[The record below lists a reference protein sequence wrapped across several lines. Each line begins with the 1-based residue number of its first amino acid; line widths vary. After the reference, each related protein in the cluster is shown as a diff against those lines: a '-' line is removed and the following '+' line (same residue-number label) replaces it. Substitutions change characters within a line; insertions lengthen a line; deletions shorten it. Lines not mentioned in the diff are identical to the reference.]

1 MNNRTNRHKE
11 GTTMNRNT
19 NNMNQT
25 TTTPAHL
32 DFQDLPHVAYVK
44 SAFPFCK
51 SAKVGNLFYPVIASD
66 KLMEHITFDETFVE
80 AARKIKHKAFN
91 PGGSEHGITK
101 KACDMLI
108 DNPSFRDII
117 RQDLIRGIFDPERI
131 TSAPVFAAK
140 HMRLPRGFMYTVN
153 QIVQAMI
160 MQYIKASGMDECM
173 MLGAWGGTNEPG
185 INMMIES
192 VDYICSKGF
201 KYWISLKL
209 RNYLARIPHDRLA
222 QKIHIMFQD
231 KKAANLICTLLDLQA
246 STADA
251 HKGTKHVGI
260 PKDSPLADMLAY
272 NLYLSEFDL
281 GLMRLGLTHVR
292 HNEEII
298 VFCNS
303 LKSAE
308 QAKDMISAFAKNTLE
323 CPVDQVRTRIKDIA
337 HLAFLGLELQGGRW
351 RMQYS
356 VKNAAASDYLVA
368 LMAYPKLMDDS
379 LLWNA
384 YRKLTKFINTYEGV
398 YALENEI
405 QRLKK
410 WRDNHFTSII
420 ALAEKVKLGIVK
432 LPD

>member
-1 MNNRTNRHKE
+1 MNNRTKRHKE
-11 GTTMNRNT
+11 GTTTMNRNT

-25 TTTPAHL
+25 TAHL

-44 SAFPFCK
+44 RAFPFCK
-51 SAKVGNLFYPVIASD
+51 SAKVGNLFYPVIASN
-66 KLMEHITFDETFVE
+66 KLMEHITFDEIFVE

-117 RQDLIRGIFDPERI
+117 RQDLIRGIYEPERI
-131 TSAPVFAAK
+131 MSAPVFVAK
-140 HMRLPRGFMYTVN
+140 HMALPRGFKNTVN

-192 VDYICSKGF
+192 VDYIRSKGF

-209 RNYLARIPHDRLA
+209 RNYVAKIPHDRLA

-231 KKAANLICTLLDLQA
+231 KKAANLICTLLDLQTPA
-246 STADA
+246 ADT

-260 PKDSPLADMLAY
+260 PKDSPLADTLAY
-272 NLYLSEFDL
+272 NLYLSELDQKL
-281 GLMRLGLTHVR
+281 RHLGLTHVR

-308 QAKDMISAFAKNTLE
+308 QAKDAISAFAKHTLE

-337 HLAFLGLELQGGRW
+337 HLAFVGLSLQGGRW

-356 VKNAAASDYLVA
+356 VKNAEASDFLIL
-368 LMAYPKLMDDS
+368 LMAYARSQKEHY
-379 LLWNA
+379 LWTA
-384 YRKLTKFINTYEGV
+384 YRRLTKFISRYEGV
-398 YALENEI
+398 YALKNEI

-410 WRDNHFTSII
+410 WRDDHFTSII